1 MACINFTLCCPPPNP
16 GACLVFAVHSHE
28 RAFRYF
34 LSFLVHQSLPFTVL
48 TIMQLFE
55 HCGGRDAKCVPTHV
69 QYCRRACSLCVCIV
83 CVYVC
88 VRGVCACVCAYSTC
102 MYMCVDVC
110 VCTCAYIH
118 MYVNVSVCK
127 GQYYMPHP
135 LSIFTLVCSSTYD
148 TEQSGQCY
156 PLVRLLK
163 ACEVD
168 HTFSHLPLSSLV
180 CLADRDNA
188 PDC

>member
-1 MACINFTLCCPPPNP
+1 MWCVMHGVHQFYALLPSHPLPPHP

-55 HCGGRDAKCVPTHV
+55 HCGSRDAKCVPTHV

-88 VRGVCACVCAYSTC
+88 VRGVCAHACVHA
-102 MYMCVDVC
+102 CVRTVH
-110 VCTCAYIH
+110 VCTCVWTFVFVHVHIYIC
-118 MYVNVSVCK
+118 M
-127 GQYYMPHP
+127 
-135 LSIFTLVCSSTYD
+135 
-148 TEQSGQCY
+148 
-156 PLVRLLK
+156 
-163 ACEVD
+163 
-168 HTFSHLPLSSLV
+168 
-180 CLADRDNA
+180 
-188 PDC
+188 